1 MGLYQ
6 TSFSFTVLFIISLLS
21 VSIGEEVSYIYVY
34 NARNSVHVP
43 GLKFHSTWNKIIY
56 YAAWNL
62 FIIECPGTH

>member
-1 MGLYQ
+1 MVMGLYQ

-43 GLKFHSTWNKIIY
+43 GLKFHST
-56 YAAWNL
+56 
-62 FIIECPGTH
+62 